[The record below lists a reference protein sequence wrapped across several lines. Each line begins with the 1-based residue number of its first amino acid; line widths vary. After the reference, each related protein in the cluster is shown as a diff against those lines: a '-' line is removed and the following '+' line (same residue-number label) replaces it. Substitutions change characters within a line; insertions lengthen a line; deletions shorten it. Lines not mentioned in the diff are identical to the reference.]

1 MQWHTVRYDAAS
13 NRVEIYLH
21 SDEFFDGDA
30 QILIDADVGKF
41 GRTPDAANELA
52 GWLGRILLVDNP
64 AARKALGLG

>member
-1 MQWHTVRYDAAS
+1 MQWHTVRFDAAS
-13 NRVEIYLH
+13 NRVEIYRH

-41 GRTPDAANELA
+41 GKTPAAAEELA

-64 AARKALGLG
+64 AVRKVLGLG